1 MKTKVSK
8 TIEKVSRTKTFVK
21 MKSSKRKP
29 GSKDAVKVEKSP
41 RPKKRQKVKNE
52 KKPKSKSKPKR
63 KPPASVG
70 GAKKKIKTEGS

>member
-1 MKTKVSK
+1 MKTMVSK
-8 TIEKVSRTKTFVK
+8 TIETFVK

-29 GSKDAVKVEKSP
+29 GSKD

-70 GAKKKIKTEGS
+70 GAKKKIKTEA